1 VATDGDAFAI
11 RRRRGQAPLQF
22 DGNVYDA
29 AFHLLRKALS
39 DHEAP
44 FQSGWQA
51 ISFGEAR
58 WKMSVIFGVPTPEFV
73 AVMTGKCVAAAIAI
87 IVIVSM
93 FTLVIPPMSVAVVPS
108 TILVVAPAMIFVV
121 LVFVSKSCVSG
132 KHKKAEN
139 DDRKAFSSIQSLLRL
154 KIWLGL

>member
-58 WKMSVIFGVPTPEFV
+58 WKMSVIFGVPTTKFV
-73 AVMTGKCVAAAIAI
+73 AIVIGKTVAAP
-87 IVIVSM
+87 IVIVVTVPI
-93 FTLVIPPMSVAVVPS
+93 FTFVSPMAVIVVFSV
-108 TILVVAPAMIFVV
+108 IFAV
-121 LVFVSKSCVSG
+121 LVFVSKSCVSW

-139 DDRKAFSSIQSLLRL
+139 DDRKAFSSIQRFPPT
-154 KIWLGL
+154 